1 MKTKALLVILFLGCL
16 PMCFA
21 INTKKFELQVID
33 KITKEPVPNI
43 VVYYQVTKI
52 KPVGVVDG
60 KFTPVVQEKLITD
73 GKGCIVIERKKLSL
87 GFFEFLMFED
97 LYINIESSKGNSITE
112 MIKELDGYF
121 RGPQPESQYHGIFFP
136 NQKYNPVRLH
146 IDRSEKGK
154 MDNIKDDIFIST
166 PIDYTMKNKP
176 NRIIVE
182 LSRRA

>member
-87 GFFEFLMFED
+87 GFFEFLM
-97 LYINIESSKGNSITE
+97 
-112 MIKELDGYF
+112 ELTGADGS
-121 RGPQPESQYHGIFFP
+121 PESVAQSFQELGKSGRNLANSFADNGETLEDKLDKIYNKLDEISW
-136 NQKYNPVRLH
+136 NQ
-146 IDRSEKGK
+146 
-154 MDNIKDDIFIST
+154 
-166 PIDYTMKNKP
+166 
-176 NRIIVE
+176 
-182 LSRRA
+182 